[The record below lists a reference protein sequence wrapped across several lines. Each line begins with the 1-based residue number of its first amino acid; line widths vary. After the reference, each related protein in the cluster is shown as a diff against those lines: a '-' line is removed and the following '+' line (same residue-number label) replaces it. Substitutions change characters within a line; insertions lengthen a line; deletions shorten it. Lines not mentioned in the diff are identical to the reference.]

1 MFSKVLKN
9 SSGSQKVIRGGIR
22 SSGLPRRELL
32 KAAAVCTLGAATFNG
47 SPYLEAVG
55 LTKDSASPPSPP
67 WTKDLIIYE
76 VATRGFT
83 SPNGPESGTFKSTRS
98 MLPHLEE
105 LGVTAIWLAGYS
117 HCDPHHFFNIWS
129 QYAVIEPDK
138 FDPALGT
145 EQDFAALIDDAHRR
159 EIRVFLDVITHGLMN
174 YSPIIKAHPNWFR
187 GSSWH
192 MTDFDWNGGH
202 KDLDDWWVNI
212 YTNFVRRYG
221 VDGYRLDVGMFRPDL
236 WEIIRKNAFAAGH
249 PIAIFSETQTAKRGV
264 TDFTQRQNIIPPD
277 HCPHCPNRTCNHYLL
292 KDLPGF
298 YERTYGGPCYYHA
311 SITYADGKKD
321 WGSTKGGGR
330 IIVRVAGLTTDKVGH
345 HFHDAPDPKGLPYV
359 QLVLEN
365 VLEKA
370 IRRIAI
376 HNDMDQS
383 WQLDGQPWAGGWI
396 VRPLIVKTPPASRA
410 EKHRLHVYIP
420 TVAWG
425 VQSVQVSCH
434 DNSVNGLPLDK
445 SPYVVQGSRCIIGY
459 SGLLTPMIP
468 IFFSG
473 EEFNAT
479 FHPLPTLSPF
489 MYGGKDPGKGSWL
502 YGCQLDWSEIK
513 ETSHKDMFVDVKKI
527 IAIRKAHSN
536 ILGAWPAD
544 KIPNLR
550 AVWHRGNI
558 PVPRPYVRWNDRAA
572 IVVLGNRNTTTDANL
587 TINLPLGDIGLGGR
601 AAYKVTDLWSG
612 GPDKIH
618 SEQDF
623 KAFSFTVKRDKI
635 AGGGLAV
642 YMVEAA

>member
-9 SSGSQKVIRGGIR
+9 SSGSQKVVRGGIR

-67 WTKDLIIYE
+67 WTKDLIVYE

-83 SPNGPESGTFKSTRS
+83 SPNGPESGTFKSTRG

-159 EIRVFLDVITHGLMN
+159 GIRVFLDVITHGLMN

-187 GSSWH
+187 GGSWH
-192 MTDFDWNGGH
+192 MTNFDWNGGH

-321 WGSTKGGGR
+321 WGDTKGGGR
-330 IIVRVAGLTTDKVGH
+330 IVVRVAGLTTDKVGH
-345 HFHDAPDPKGLPYV
+345 HAHDAPDSKGLPYV
-359 QLVLEN
+359 QLVL
-365 VLEKA
+365 
-370 IRRIAI
+370 
-376 HNDMDQS
+376 D
-383 WQLDGQPWAGGWI
+383 
-396 VRPLIVKTPPASRA
+396 
-410 EKHRLHVYIP
+410 
-420 TVAWG
+420 
-425 VQSVQVSCH
+425 
-434 DNSVNGLPLDK
+434 
-445 SPYVVQGSRCIIGY
+445 
-459 SGLLTPMIP
+459 
-468 IFFSG
+468 
-473 EEFNAT
+473 
-479 FHPLPTLSPF
+479 
-489 MYGGKDPGKGSWL
+489 KDPGKGSWL

-513 ETSHKDMFVDVKKI
+513 EHSHKDMFVDVKKI

-550 AVWHRGNI
+550 AVWHQGNI

-572 IVVLGNRNTTTDANL
+572 IVVLGNRSTTTDANL
-587 TINLPLGDIGLGGR
+587 TIHLPLHDIGLGGH

-612 GPDKIH
+612 DPDEIH

-623 KAFSFTVKRDKI
+623 KTFSRTVKRDKI

-642 YMVEAA
+642 YMIEAA